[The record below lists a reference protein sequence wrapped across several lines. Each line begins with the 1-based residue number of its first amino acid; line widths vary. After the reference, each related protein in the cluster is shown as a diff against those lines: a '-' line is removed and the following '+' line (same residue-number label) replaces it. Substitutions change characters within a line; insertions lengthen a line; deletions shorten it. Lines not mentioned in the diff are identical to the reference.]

1 VIVIDAS
8 SLAKYILKE
17 DNWIEVEEAI
27 KTNDIYSIDL
37 ITKEI
42 LNTVWKH
49 HIVLNTISRKIAIE
63 KIEILK
69 KMIKNELITL
79 EDEGEYYDKAI
90 EIALNHKIT
99 IYDALYIA
107 QAMKYDTTLLTSD
120 KTQSIIAEKINLK
133 TKYIP

>member
-1 VIVIDAS
+1 MIVIDAS

-49 HIVLNTISRKIAIE
+49 HIVLNTISREIAIE